1 MDTLSSKYFKNS
13 NDDIFK
19 IDIVLDND
27 PINPRED
34 NESVYHMMCWNKR
47 YSLGDRHNYNTPTDF
62 FKAKIEENKAISR
75 LIDFVKDG
83 KTSNNLEINHNES
96 SDKYELIAEYTLCGS
111 REPHTQRGIVA
122 EATSPEDLYED
133 IVDILPYSDFI
144 KILEEIGFIFL
155 PLSIYDHS
163 GITMYIG
170 SSSDHY
176 DGQWDCSEV
185 GWIYTTKTEIVDGLK
200 ISEDEWEKYAD
211 EGLRYDVKYYDLYLR
226 GDVYGYQV
234 YKLNKD
240 DMSTHVYTLEDIKN
254 NPTLES
260 LFFEEYDACYG
271 YATDDID
278 ALLDE
283 TIHHDFSA
291 TEVYDTIYDIKEN

>member
-13 NDDIFK
+13 NNDIFK
-19 IDIVLDND
+19 INIVLDND

-47 YSLGDRHNYNTPTDF
+47 YNLGDKHNYDTPTDF
-62 FKAKIEENKAISR
+62 FKAKIEENKAISK

-96 SDKYELIAEYTLCGS
+96 SGKYELIAEYTLWSS

-133 IVDILPYSDFI
+133 IVDILPYTDFI
-144 KILEEIGFIFL
+144 KILEEIGFVFL

-163 GITMYIG
+163 GITMCIG
-170 SSSDHY
+170 SSRDHY

-200 ISEDEWEKYAD
+200 IPEDEWKKYAD

-278 ALLDE
+278 TLLDE